1 MNLKQNL
8 GKKIK
13 KYRLLKGISQE
24 KFAEKLNISQQTL
37 SKIECGKN
45 FLTSETLEKI
55 PSILG
60 VNIHELFMF
69 DENEYSAQNMI
80 NDIENYLELVKNNPK
95 KLVCI
100 HRLIKEI
107 ALL

>member
-1 MNLKQNL
+1 MSLKSEL

-13 KYRLLKGISQE
+13 KYRQIKGISQE
-24 KFAEKLNISQQTL
+24 ELAEKLEISQQTL

-45 FLTSETLEKI
+45 FLTSVTLEKI

-60 VNIHELFMF
+60 VNIYELFMF
-69 DENEYSAQNMI
+69 EEEYSSAAMLSDI
-80 NDIENYLELVKNNPK
+80 NNYLELVKTNPK
-95 KLVCI
+95 KLACI
-100 HRLIKEI
+100 HKLIKEI